1 MSHNDDAGVCQRT
14 LNWRQRAGAGRP
26 GFWVPLGMGGRVPL
40 GARARAY
47 KSVELQDAKPAR
59 AKGGARLGLGLN
71 GRGGCRAPGERRA
84 RGSGGAW
91 RGGPWAGRAG
101 SEPTLDA
108 RVTDSR
114 H

>member
-1 MSHNDDAGVCQRT
+1 M
-14 LNWRQRAGAGRP
+14 
-26 GFWVPLGMGGRVPL
+26 

-47 KSVELQDAKPAR
+47 KNVELQDAKPAR

-84 RGSGGAW
+84 RGGGGAW

>member
-1 MSHNDDAGVCQRT
+1 M
-14 LNWRQRAGAGRP
+14 
-26 GFWVPLGMGGRVPL
+26 

-84 RGSGGAW
+84 RGSGGGLA
-91 RGGPWAGRAG
+91 RGSLGRKGGKRAH
-101 SEPTLDA
+101 PRRA
-108 RVTDSR
+108 RD
-114 H
+114 